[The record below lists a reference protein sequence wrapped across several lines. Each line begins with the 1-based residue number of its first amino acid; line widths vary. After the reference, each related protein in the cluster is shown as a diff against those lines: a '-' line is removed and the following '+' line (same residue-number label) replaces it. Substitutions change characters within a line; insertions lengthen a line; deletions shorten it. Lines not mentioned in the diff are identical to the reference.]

1 MSQNKSAKFSVI
13 SDLTARKKPDCLET
27 KCADVFKPREAT
39 PSAIATL
46 IHRHLCTNEAVA
58 EARKHTS
65 DPKRSLESAMSKWL
79 TCASS
84 RCPHLH
90 CPCEVRRCRPRRW
103 LRALLPPF
111 CNLFLGLLLSDF
123 SLYIFC
129 TLPVPP
135 VASLDILSG
144 SPLRCC
150 VLFGWLIGFP
160 DEQWSKKKVRLATPL
175 ALSHPVTVERKKL
188 DYFPSLCRNLTSS
201 PLAL

>member
-1 MSQNKSAKFSVI
+1 MRGRFQAQRSY
-13 SDLTARKKPDCLET
+13 TY
-27 KCADVFKPREAT
+27 
-39 PSAIATL
+39 SAIATL

-123 SLYIFC
+123 SIYIFC

-150 VLFGWLIGFP
+150 VLFGWLTGFP
-160 DEQWSKKKVRLATPL
+160 DEQWSKKIVRLATPL

-188 DYFPSLCRNLTSS
+188 DYFPSLCRNLTSP